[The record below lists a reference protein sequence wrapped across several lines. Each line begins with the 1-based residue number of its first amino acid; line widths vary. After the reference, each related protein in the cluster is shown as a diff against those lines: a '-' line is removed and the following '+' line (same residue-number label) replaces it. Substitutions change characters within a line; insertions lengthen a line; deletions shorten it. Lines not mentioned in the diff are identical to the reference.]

1 MTQVKLSPI
10 ARYGVPVLLVLL
22 AAAVTWAI
30 PTMGQRIPFALFYV
44 PIIVAA
50 FYGGIGPGL
59 LTVALSLLLG
69 TYLFIPPVHSFN
81 IGWDGLVHVSTF
93 FIISM
98 AVTLII
104 ERIRRAEGRAEV
116 SREQLVTTLRSIG
129 DAVIS
134 TDAKGLVRFMN
145 GVAQQLTGWP
155 FEDAEGKDLREVF
168 QIINEDSRHEVESPV
183 TKVLREGIIVGL
195 ANHTLLI
202 SKDGKEIPIGDSGA
216 PIKDGEGRLT
226 GVVLV
231 FRDVTERRQAEEAK
245 RRLAAIVESS
255 EDAIF
260 SKTLDGIITSWNK
273 SAERLYGYSA
283 EEIVGRSV
291 SVLAPPDRS
300 NEIPDILE
308 RLKRGERVEQL
319 ETKRV
324 TKDGRVL
331 DIALTIS
338 PIKDTRDR
346 IIGASTIAHDITK
359 RKRAEKERE
368 ELLVREKAAR
378 VEAEEAN
385 RTKDEFLATLS
396 HELRTPLTAILG
408 WVRLLRMKELDGAT
422 AEHALET
429 VERNAR
435 AQAQLIEDLL
445 DVSRVITG
453 NLRLEMS
460 TVELVPVIKA
470 AMDAVE
476 PAANAKMI
484 KLEASLDPAAGP
496 VSGDAARLQQVVWN
510 LLSNAVKFTPRE
522 GRVSI
527 RLERA
532 DSQVEIRV
540 TDTGQ
545 GISADFLPFIFDRFR
560 QADSSTT
567 RQHGGLGLGLAIVR
581 HLVELHG
588 GTVHAESAG
597 EGRGATIKVRL
608 PILPLRI
615 ADFGLRNKELDEE
628 SAGPNPKSEILSGL
642 RVLVVDDEPDARELM
657 KAALESRGAA
667 VITAGDTNEALETLK
682 RRKPDVI
689 ISDIGMPGEDGYA
702 LIRHVRRL
710 SEEQG
715 GATPAAAVSAY
726 VGEESRQEALAAGYE
741 LYVDKPLDPEELI
754 AVVRK
759 LAKDRRQEQ

>member
-1 MTQVKLSPI
+1 MTQVKLSPL

-50 FYGGIGPGL
+50 LYGGIGPGL

-116 SREQLVTTLRSIG
+116 SREQLFTTLRSIG

-134 TDAKGLVRFMN
+134 TDAKGRVRFMN

-168 QIINEDSRHEVESPV
+168 HIINEDSRHEVESPV